1 MNIKEKD
8 SAIERI
14 IKPFISF
21 WGREPAAISP
31 PSLHPKPQRRGLK
44 TPSEHDDRGG
54 MSLA

>member
-31 PSLHPKPQRRGLK
+31 LSLHPKPQRRGLK
-44 TPSEHDDRGG
+44 THSEHNVSRG

>member
-8 SAIERI
+8 SAIERV

-31 PSLHPKPQRRGLK
+31 LSLHPKPQRRDLK
-44 TPSEHDDRGG
+44 THSEHNVSRG
-54 MSLA
+54 MS